1 MDKRLDWWKMIYKIN
16 AVLKSPLMIGGKTL
30 DSNYRESKDYIPGS
44 VLRAAYAKAIIQRC
58 AFEQKNYYLEYK
70 GQVQCENCEFRNICK
85 NFSEITFPFLY
96 PLGGKPYPVTARE
109 KKYKD
114 KEDMEIFDIL
124 KCRLITL
131 GKADGET
138 GWERLE
144 GINKDGKKVKLMHSA
159 VTRTAIDYKR
169 NTAKEGS
176 LYTQNVILEQ
186 YMNKYDELEDIVFT
200 GEIELLPEEKKELD
214 KINILRIGADIT
226 RGFGKCNM
234 SFENSNDI
242 TIDTAEKIKQR
253 INEFNLGIKYNKHFV
268 IVDLLTDAYL
278 GLEEIGGNNIS
289 QTEIPDIE
297 MMKFLE
303 KKIDL
308 PSGIYTLCKVYKF
321 QEFIRGFDTSKTT
334 EKEMRRNGHLV
345 VKAGAVFIY
354 EAMPEEIEWVKL
366 LEFEQ
371 KGIGKNTEH
380 GFGKVR
386 ICDMFHI
393 DYDVLRGKNN
403 G

>member
-1 MDKRLDWWKMIYKIN
+1 M
-16 AVLKSPLMIGGKTL
+16 
-30 DSNYRESKDYIPGS
+30 
-44 VLRAAYAKAIIQRC
+44 
-58 AFEQKNYYLEYK
+58 
-70 GQVQCENCEFRNICK
+70 
-85 NFSEITFPFLY
+85 
-96 PLGGKPYPVTARE
+96 
-109 KKYKD
+109 
-114 KEDMEIFDIL
+114 
-124 KCRLITL
+124 
-131 GKADGET
+131 
-138 GWERLE
+138 
-144 GINKDGKKVKLMHSA
+144 
-159 VTRTAIDYKR
+159 
-169 NTAKEGS
+169 
-176 LYTQNVILEQ
+176 
-186 YMNKYDELEDIVFT
+186 
-200 GEIELLPEEKKELD
+200 
-214 KINILRIGADIT
+214 
-226 RGFGKCNM
+226 
-234 SFENSNDI
+234 
-242 TIDTAEKIKQR
+242 
-253 INEFNLGIKYNKHFV
+253 
-268 IVDLLTDAYL
+268 LTDAYL

-354 EAMPEEIEWVKL
+354 EAMPEEIEWAKL